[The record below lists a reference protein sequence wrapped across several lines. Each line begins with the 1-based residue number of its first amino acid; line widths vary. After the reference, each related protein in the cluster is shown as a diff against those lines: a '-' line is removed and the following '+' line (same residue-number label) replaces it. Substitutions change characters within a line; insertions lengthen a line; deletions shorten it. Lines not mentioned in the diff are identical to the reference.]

1 MNMARPRLI
10 SEETIVSY
18 AKSYIEE
25 VCKGNLN
32 NFTYVQLAEYMNSAG
47 EFNVKEHQIRRCK
60 ALSEYLTSFKKS
72 FLENKHEKIL
82 MFENLN
88 VDDFIRKNNTSAKL
102 KNALVQRDQYYKE
115 LYDYL
120 QEVLKE
126 NKSLTEKM
134 QLLSTSFSKLQETS
148 SEQLLS
154 VQLGTDKTKQ
164 LEEKVRTLTN
174 IVHTYVYP
182 EIANK
187 LLEESGF
194 IKTSQNPIST
204 DGMEQVIRTKDNII
218 NGDSLE
224 PSNKIRSNNLI
235 QNLFDSI

>member
-1 MNMARPRLI
+1 ML
-10 SEETIVSY
+10 
-18 AKSYIEE
+18 
-25 VCKGNLN
+25 
-32 NFTYVQLAEYMNSAG
+32 
-47 EFNVKEHQIRRCK
+47 
-60 ALSEYLTSFKKS
+60 
-72 FLENKHEKIL
+72 
-82 MFENLN
+82 
-88 VDDFIRKNNTSAKL
+88 
-102 KNALVQRDQYYKE
+102 DQYYKE

-194 IKTSQNPIST
+194 IKASQNPISA
-204 DGMEQVIRTKDNII
+204 DGMKQVIRTKDNII